1 MEDGFDSSPYADKGD
16 TKSSGDQGLTT
27 GVKAGIAV
35 VVIGGIAIGVLAV
48 LGISQRQRW
57 KKSKTQYNSPDAV
70 GWMEEGG
77 TVADAL
83 PTVGGVQR
91 QPGEFRKERKPN
103 WNMSKPMR
111 YRAIWMRI
119 LHLLTRHRALPVIS
133 SFYHRTPTNTYLSS
147 CISIA
152 LLLSF

>member
-27 GVKAGIAV
+27 GVKAGIV
-35 VVIGGIAIGVLAV
+35 VAVIGGIAIGVLAV
-48 LGISQRQRW
+48 LGISQWQRW

-103 WNMSKPMR
+103 WNTSQAHEVQGNMDEDLASP
-111 YRAIWMRI
+111 YPPPSTPCHII
-119 LHLLTRHRALPVIS
+119 LLPP
-133 SFYHRTPTNTYLSS
+133 Y
-147 CISIA
+147 A
-152 LLLSF
+152 D